1 MDTRSHFGN
10 LKKRMIIEIDK
21 NSGFCFGVVEAIR
34 KAEETLQQQDVL
46 YCLGDIV
53 HNDAEIERLTKKGLI
68 TIDHERFFDMRN
80 TTVLLRA
87 HGEPPSTYE
96 YARQNNI
103 RLIDATCPVVLKL
116 QQRIRV
122 GHESDKSIDNQII
135 IFGKKGHAEV
145 NGLVGQTDGKAL
157 VLESAEEL
165 DKINFTHPIEL
176 YSQTTK
182 DLEGFHL
189 LAEELKRRAI
199 NVPVKIHDT
208 VCRQVANRIPAIRK
222 FSARFDLIIF
232 VSGQKSSNGK
242 MLFDICKTVN
252 RNSKFV
258 SSIQEI
264 DSQWIKD
271 VDSVGIC
278 GATSTPK
285 NLLEEVAESIRQF
298 ASEMFK

>member
-1 MDTRSHFGN
+1 
-10 LKKRMIIEIDK
+10 MIIEIDK

-34 KAEETLQQQDVL
+34 KVEETLQTQGVL

-53 HNDAEIERLTKKGLI
+53 HSDAEVERLTKKGLV
-68 TIDHERFFDMRN
+68 TIDHEYYFTMKDA
-80 TTVLLRA
+80 TVLLRA

-96 YARQNNI
+96 YARKNNI
-103 RLIDATCPVVLKL
+103 RLIDATCPVVLRL
-116 QQRIRV
+116 QQRIRS
-122 GHESDKSIDNQII
+122 GHESDNHTQFV

-145 NGLVGQTDGKAL
+145 NGLVGQTNGEAI
-157 VLESAEEL
+157 VIESADEI
-165 DKINFTHPIEL
+165 DKIDFTRPIEL

-189 LAEELKRRAI
+189 LAKALKERAI
-199 NVPVKIHDT
+199 NIPVNIHDT
-208 VCRQVANRIPAIRK
+208 VCRQVANRIPAIRT
-222 FSARFDLIIF
+222 FSARFGLIIF

-242 MLFDICKTVN
+242 MLYDICKSVN
-252 RNSKFV
+252 PNSKFI

-264 DSQWIKD
+264 DPQWIEN

-285 NLLEEVAESIRQF
+285 NLLEEVASAVQIL
-298 ASEMFK
+298 ASEKFK

>member
-1 MDTRSHFGN
+1 
-10 LKKRMIIEIDK
+10 MIIEIDK
-21 NSGFCFGVVEAIR
+21 NSGLCFGVVEAIR
-34 KAEETLQQQDVL
+34 KAEETLQQQEAL

-53 HNDAEIERLTKKGLI
+53 HNDSEVERLTKKGLI
-68 TIDHERFFDMRN
+68 TIDHEHYFRMKD

-116 QQRIRV
+116 QNHIRV
-122 GHESDKSIDNQII
+122 SHQSAKIAGTQFI

-145 NGLVGQTDGKAL
+145 NGLVGQTNGNAI
-157 VLESAEEL
+157 VLESVNE
-165 DKINFTHPIEL
+165 INHIDFSRPIEL

-189 LAEELKRRAI
+189 LADELKRRAI
-199 NVPVKIHDT
+199 NVPVGIHDT
-208 VCRQVANRIPAIRK
+208 VCRQVANRIPAIRE
-222 FSARFDLIIF
+222 FSARFGLIIF

-242 MLFDICKTVN
+242 MLFNICKSVN
-252 RNSKFV
+252 PNSKFI
-258 SSIQEI
+258 SSIEEI
-264 DSQWIKD
+264 DQQWIKD
-271 VDSVGIC
+271 VESIGIC

-285 NLLEEVAESIRQF
+285 NLLEDVAEAVNRWSV
-298 ASEMFK
+298 EKFK

>member
-1 MDTRSHFGN
+1 
-10 LKKRMIIEIDK
+10 MIIEIDK

-53 HNDAEIERLTKKGLI
+53 HNDAEVERLTKKGLI
-68 TIDHERFFDMRN
+68 TIEHERFFAMKDA
-80 TTVLLRA
+80 TVLLRA

-116 QQRIRV
+116 QRRIRV
-122 GHESDKSIDNQII
+122 GHELTKSNNTQFI

-145 NGLVGQTDGKAL
+145 NGLVGQTNGRAI
-157 VLESAEEL
+157 VIESTKEIN
-165 DKINFTHPIEL
+165 KIDFTHPIEL
-176 YSQTTK
+176 YAQTTK

-189 LAEELKRRAI
+189 LADELKRRAI
-199 NVPVKIHDT
+199 NVPLKIHDT

-222 FSARFDLIIF
+222 FSTRFGLIIF

-242 MLFDICKTVN
+242 MLFNICQSVN
-252 RNSKFV
+252 PNSKFI
-258 SSIQEI
+258 SSIEEI
-264 DSQWIKD
+264 DKQWIKD

-285 NLLEEVAESIRQF
+285 NLLEEVAEAVRQL
-298 ASEMFK
+298 ASEKFK

>member
-1 MDTRSHFGN
+1 
-10 LKKRMIIEIDK
+10 MIIAIDK
-21 NSGFCFGVVEAIR
+21 NSGLCFGVVEAIR
-34 KAEETLQQQDVL
+34 KAEETLQQQNVL

-53 HNDAEIERLTKKGLI
+53 HNDAEVERLTKKGLI
-68 TIDHERFFDMRN
+68 TIDHERYFKMKDA
-80 TTVLLRA
+80 TVLLRA

-96 YARQNNI
+96 YAKQNNI
-103 RLIDATCPVVLKL
+103 RLIDATCLVVLKL

-122 GHESDKSIDNQII
+122 GHESDKNLDNQII

-145 NGLVGQTDGKAL
+145 NGLVGQTNGKAI
-157 VLESAEEL
+157 VLESTEEL
-165 DKINFTHPIEL
+165 NKIDFTRPIEL
-176 YSQTTK
+176 YSQTTN

-189 LAEELKRRAI
+189 LADELKRRAI

-208 VCRQVANRIPAIRK
+208 VCRQVANRIPAIRQ
-222 FSARFDLIIF
+222 FSARFGLIIF

-242 MLFDICKTVN
+242 MLFNICKSVN
-252 RNSKFV
+252 PNSKFI

-264 DSQWIKD
+264 EKQWIKD

-285 NLLEEVAESIRQF
+285 NLLEEVGEAVRRL

>member
-1 MDTRSHFGN
+1 
-10 LKKRMIIEIDK
+10 MIIEIDK

-34 KAEETLQQQDVL
+34 KAEETLQQQNVL

-53 HNDAEIERLTKKGLI
+53 HNDSEVERLTLKGLI
-68 TIDHERFFDMRN
+68 TINHAQFFAMKDE
-80 TTVLLRA
+80 TVLLRA
-87 HGEPPSTYE
+87 HGEPPLTYE

-116 QQRIRV
+116 QQRIRK
-122 GHESDKSIDNQII
+122 GKESDKSEKTQFV

-145 NGLVGQTDGKAL
+145 NGLVGQTDGKAI
-157 VLESAEEL
+157 VIENTHEI
-165 DKINFTHPIEL
+165 DKVDFTRPIEL

-182 DLEGFHL
+182 DLDGFHL
-189 LAEELKRRAI
+189 LADELKRRAI

-222 FSARFDLIIF
+222 FSVRFGLIIF
-232 VSGQKSSNGK
+232 VSGLKSSNGK
-242 MLFDICKTVN
+242 MLFDICHSVN
-252 RNSKFV
+252 SNSKFI
-258 SSIQEI
+258 SSIEEI
-264 DSQWIKD
+264 DKQWIID

-285 NLLEEVAESIRQF
+285 NLLEDVAEAVRQL
-298 ASEMFK
+298 AIEKFKKI

>member
-1 MDTRSHFGN
+1 
-10 LKKRMIIEIDK
+10 MIIEIDK

-53 HNDAEIERLTKKGLI
+53 HNEAEVERLTKKGLV
-68 TIDHERFFDMRN
+68 TIDHERYFTMKD

-103 RLIDATCPVVLKL
+103 QLIDATCPVVLKL
-116 QQRIRV
+116 QQRIRK
-122 GHESDKSIDNQII
+122 GRESDKIENTQVVIY
-135 IFGKKGHAEV
+135 GKKNHAEV
-145 NGLVGQTDGKAL
+145 NGLVGQTNGKAI
-157 VLESAEEL
+157 VIENVDEI
-165 DKINFTHPIEL
+165 DKIDFTRTIEL

-189 LAEELKRRAI
+189 LADELKRRA
-199 NVPVKIHDT
+199 NDVPVKIHDT

-222 FSARFDLIIF
+222 FSAQFGLIIF

-242 MLFDICKTVN
+242 MLFHICQSVN
-252 RNSKFV
+252 PNSKFI
-258 SSIQEI
+258 SSIEEI
-264 DSQWIKD
+264 DEQWITAI
-271 VDSVGIC
+271 DSVGIC

-285 NLLEEVAESIRQF
+285 NLLEEVAEAVRQF
-298 ASEMFK
+298 AFKLLK

>member
-1 MDTRSHFGN
+1 
-10 LKKRMIIEIDK
+10 MIIEIDK

-34 KAEETLQQQDVL
+34 KAEEILQQQDVL

-53 HNDAEIERLTKKGLI
+53 HNDAEVERLTKKGLV
-68 TIDHERFFDMRN
+68 TIDHEHYFTMKD
-80 TTVLLRA
+80 TTILLRA

-103 RLIDATCPVVLKL
+103 HLIDATCPVVLKL
-116 QQRIRV
+116 QQRIRR
-122 GHESDKSIDNQII
+122 GREADKNGNTQFV
-135 IFGKKGHAEV
+135 IFGKKNHAEV
-145 NGLVGQTDGKAL
+145 NGLVGQINGKAI
-157 VLESAEEL
+157 VIENVDEI
-165 DKINFTHPIEL
+165 DKIDFSRPIEL

-189 LAEELKRRAI
+189 LAEELSRRAI
-199 NVPVKIHDT
+199 NVPVRIHDT

-222 FSARFDLIIF
+222 FSARFGLILF

-242 MLFDICKTVN
+242 MLFHICQTVN
-252 RNSKFV
+252 PNSKFI
-258 SSIQEI
+258 SSIEEI
-264 DSQWIKD
+264 DEQWITN

-285 NLLEEVAESIRQF
+285 NLLEEVAGAVRKF
-298 ASEMFK
+298 AVKMLK

>member
-1 MDTRSHFGN
+1 
-10 LKKRMIIEIDK
+10 MIIEIDK

-53 HNDAEIERLTKKGLI
+53 HNDAEVKRLTKKGLI
-68 TIDHERFFDMRN
+68 TIDHKRYFTMKDA
-80 TTVLLRA
+80 TILLRA

-122 GHESDKSIDNQII
+122 GHESAKSQNTQFI

-145 NGLVGQTDGKAL
+145 NGLVGQTNGKAI
-157 VLESAEEL
+157 VLESTDEI
-165 DKINFTHPIEL
+165 DKIDFTRPIEL

-182 DLEGFHL
+182 DLEGFHQ
-189 LAEELKRRAI
+189 LADELKIRAL
-199 NVPVKIHDT
+199 NFPVKIHDT

-222 FSARFDLIIF
+222 FSARFGLIIF

-242 MLFDICKTVN
+242 MLFNICQSVN
-252 RNSKFV
+252 PNSKFI
-258 SSIQEI
+258 SSIDEI
-264 DSQWIKD
+264 DKQWIKD
-271 VDSVGIC
+271 INSVGIC

-285 NLLEEVAESIRQF
+285 NLLEEVAEVLRKM
-298 ASEMFK
+298 ASQNV

>member
-1 MDTRSHFGN
+1 
-10 LKKRMIIEIDK
+10 MIIEIDQ

-34 KAEETLQQQDVL
+34 KAEETLKQQNVL

-53 HNDAEIERLTKKGLI
+53 HNDSEVNRLTKEGLI
-68 TIDHERFFDMRN
+68 TIDHELFFTMKDA
-80 TTVLLRA
+80 TVLLRA

-116 QQRIRV
+116 QKRIKV
-122 GHESDKSIDNQII
+122 GYESDKNKKTQFV

-145 NGLVGQTDGKAL
+145 NGLVGQTKGEAI
-157 VLESAEEL
+157 VLEDAKEIGKL
-165 DKINFTHPIEL
+165 DFKRPIEL

-182 DLEGFHL
+182 DLEGFHQ
-189 LAEELKRRAI
+189 LANELKNNALY
-199 NVPVKIHDT
+199 VPLKIHDT

-222 FSARFDLIIF
+222 FSARFDLILF

-242 MLFDICKTVN
+242 MLFDICLSVN
-252 RNSKFV
+252 NNSKFIT
-258 SSIQEI
+258 SIEDI
-264 DSQWIKD
+264 DLQWIKN
-271 VDSVGIC
+271 VHSIGIC

-285 NLLEEVAESIRQF
+285 KLLEEVAETVRQLTT
-298 ASEMFK
+298 

>member
-1 MDTRSHFGN
+1 
-10 LKKRMIIEIDK
+10 MIIEIDK

-34 KAEETLQQQDVL
+34 KAEETLRQQAVL

-53 HNDAEIERLTKKGLI
+53 HNDAEVERLTKEGLI
-68 TIDHERFFDMRN
+68 TIDHEQYFTMKN

-96 YARQNNI
+96 YAKLNNI

-122 GHESDKSIDNQII
+122 GNESVVGKNTQFV

-145 NGLVGQTDGKAL
+145 NGLVGQTNGKAI
-157 VLESAEEL
+157 VIESVDEVEKV
-165 DKINFTHPIEL
+165 DFTRPIEL

-189 LAEELKRRAI
+189 LADELKRRAV

-208 VCRQVANRIPAIRK
+208 VCRQVANRIPGIRE
-222 FSARFDLIIF
+222 FSARFGLIIF

-242 MLFDICKTVN
+242 MLFEICQSVN
-252 RNSKFV
+252 PNSKFI
-258 SSIQEI
+258 SSIDEI
-264 DSQWIKD
+264 DRQWFENT
-271 VDSVGIC
+271 DSVGIC

-285 NLLEEVAESIRQF
+285 NLLEEVADVINQLTYEK
-298 ASEMFK
+298 FK

>member
-1 MDTRSHFGN
+1 
-10 LKKRMIIEIDK
+10 MIIEIDK

-53 HNDAEIERLTKKGLI
+53 HSEAEVERLTQKGLK
-68 TIDHERFFDMRN
+68 TIDYDQYFTMKD

-96 YARQNNI
+96 YAQQNNI

-116 QQRIRV
+116 QQRIRK
-122 GHESDKSIDNQII
+122 GRESDKIENTQVVIY
-135 IFGKKGHAEV
+135 GKKNHAEV
-145 NGLVGQTDGKAL
+145 NGLVGQTYGKAI
-157 VLESAEEL
+157 VIENVDEI
-165 DKINFTHPIEL
+165 DKIDFTRPIEL

-189 LAEELKRRAI
+189 LAVALKNRAI
-199 NVPVKIHDT
+199 DVPVKIHDT
-208 VCRQVANRIPAIRK
+208 VCRQVANRIPAIQK
-222 FSARFDLIIF
+222 FSARFGLIIF

-242 MLFDICKTVN
+242 MLFHICQSVN
-252 RNSKFV
+252 PNSKFV
-258 SSIQEI
+258 SSIEEI
-264 DSQWIKD
+264 DEQWITGI
-271 VDSVGIC
+271 DSVGIC

-285 NLLEEVAESIRQF
+285 NLLEEVAEAVRQF
-298 ASEMFK
+298 AYKLLK